1 MSMLRAKEYLLT
13 SERIPAEQ
21 AVALGLANRVVPD
34 AMLLDQ
40 ALEVAQRIA
49 ALPPQS
55 VQSTKRALNMHIKR
69 AVAGVLEYALSEEFD
84 SFGTVEHQAL
94 VTSFLERSK
103 ARAAQAK
110 SPS

>member
-1 MSMLRAKEYLLT
+1 M
-13 SERIPAEQ
+13 EQ
-21 AVALGLANRVVPD
+21 ALA
-34 AMLLDQ
+34 
-40 ALEVAQRIA
+40 VAQRIA
-49 ALPPQS
+49 GLPPQA

-84 SFGTVEHQAL
+84 SFETVEHQTL
-94 VTSFLERSK
+94 VTNFLERSK